1 MKKLIEEL
9 YNNRLLR
16 TYKELEKF
24 EENLN
29 AISKV
34 VKEEDIPD
42 LCKVFDD
49 NTKDDEVM
57 FGLIHLIEIFSSE
70 KAFEFT
76 VIGIAN
82 MTTSAIGW
90 AKIIIYRCLNN
101 DFSRGMLKKAI
112 SFAEFSIQQKVISL
126 LNIIKTEDFDKFGM
140 SIDEV
145 LS

>member
-16 TYKELEKF
+16 TYEELEKF

-57 FGLIHLIEIFSSE
+57 FGLIHLIEIFLSE
-70 KAFEFT
+70 KAFEFI

-82 MTTSAIGW
+82 MMTSAIGW

-101 DFSRGMLKKAI
+101 DFSRGMLKKAV

>member
-16 TYKELEKF
+16 TYEELEKF

-34 VKEEDIPD
+34 VKEEDILD

-140 SIDEV
+140 SINEV